1 MLEGKVFCVK
11 LLSKSIDEAQ
21 KTIRKL
27 DPKSKFKFSKLPKP
41 LVEEVEKDK
50 KDDNVNKKDSNK
62 ENIVDEN
69 QTVIV

>member
-1 MLEGKVFCVK
+1 M
-11 LLSKSIDEAQ
+11 DEAQ

-50 KDDNVNKKDSNK
+50 KEKVDKKDSNK
-62 ENIVDEN
+62 ENIVDDKE
-69 QTVIV
+69 TVIV

>member
-1 MLEGKVFCVK
+1 MLEGKVFCIK
-11 LLSKSIDEAQ
+11 ILSKSIDEAQ

-41 LVEEVEKDK
+41 LIEEVEKDK
-50 KDDNVNKKDSNK
+50 KEDNVNKGNNDK

>member
-1 MLEGKVFCVK
+1 ML
-11 LLSKSIDEAQ
+11 D
-21 KTIRKL
+21 T
-27 DPKSKFKFSKLPKP
+27 KSKFKFSKLPKP

-50 KDDNVNKKDSNK
+50 KDDNVDKKDSNK

>member
-1 MLEGKVFCVK
+1 M
-11 LLSKSIDEAQ
+11 SKSIDEAQ

-27 DPKSKFKFSKLPKP
+27 DPKSRFKFSKLPKP

-50 KDDNVNKKDSNK
+50 KEDNLNKNNGNK

>member
-11 LLSKSIDEAQ
+11 LVSRSLDDAQ
-21 KTIRKL
+21 KIVRKL

-41 LVEEVEKDK
+41 LVEEVEKNDE
-50 KDDNVNKKDSNK
+50 NKNK

-69 QTVIV
+69 QTVVV

>member
-1 MLEGKVFCVK
+1 MLEGKVFCIK

-50 KDDNVNKKDSNK
+50 KDDNKTKK
-62 ENIVDEN
+62 
-69 QTVIV
+69 TVIKKTLLMKIKQ

>member
-1 MLEGKVFCVK
+1 M
-11 LLSKSIDEAQ
+11 DEAQ

-27 DPKSKFKFSKLPKP
+27 DPKSRFKFSKLPKP

-50 KDDNVNKKDSNK
+50 KEDNLNKNNGNK

>member
-1 MLEGKVFCVK
+1 M
-11 LLSKSIDEAQ
+11 DEAQ

-50 KDDNVNKKDSNK
+50 KEDNVNQNNNNK

>member
-1 MLEGKVFCVK
+1 MLEGKVFCIK
-11 LLSKSIDEAQ
+11 ILSKSVDDAQ

-41 LVEEVEKDK
+41 LIEEVEKDK
-50 KDDNVNKKDSNK
+50 KEDNVNKNDDNK
-62 ENIVDEN
+62 ENIVGEN